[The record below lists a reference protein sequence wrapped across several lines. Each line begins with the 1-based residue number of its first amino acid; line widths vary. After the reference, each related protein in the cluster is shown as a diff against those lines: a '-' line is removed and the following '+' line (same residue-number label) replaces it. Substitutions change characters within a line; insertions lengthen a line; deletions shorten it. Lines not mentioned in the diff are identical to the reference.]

1 MVNRFSWYKETSKKL
16 GELNEFLQGRVTGR
30 AGSHVIDVAIELIQQ
45 LEAEKKRHEQALR
58 FYGNRDNYK
67 GSNYWSVVIDGGKKA
82 RQSLKGE
89 SE

>member
-1 MVNRFSWYKETSKKL
+1 MVNRFSWYEETSKKL
-16 GELNEFLQGRVTGR
+16 GELNEFLQGRVTGQ

-45 LEAEKKRHEQALR
+45 LEAEKKRYEQALR

-67 GSNYWSVVIDGGKKA
+67 DSNFWSVVIDGGKKA